1 VEVIAAIRVLL
12 FAAALMLTGFAMS
25 GGAEAQAPIK
35 VDDPKVLIV
44 VFDYDGLAPMVMQI
58 SFILYS
64 DGTFAVLRHG
74 AAAEDGDTFVQ
85 GKLAPNE
92 ALDFA
97 AEAQADL
104 GHVDSNLTSLQ
115 QMSAKGGFEV
125 WHWNPADHLYGHP
138 TLTGHPCDAVSIT
151 PSADPLQAFCRRVDA
166 LRVRPSVEH
175 HPVRTSFIFSKA
187 ENPEAASRMIPETV
201 DAKELDSEIPI
212 LGICTDDAAANSR
225 MADLI
230 APASP
235 PISYR
240 FRDLP
245 PLELTQIIRAT
256 FLPES
261 YDIPLGD
268 QMSSVGDPCNVIRS
282 QSGGSADQPDE
293 P

>member
-1 VEVIAAIRVLL
+1 MEVIAAARALL
-12 FAAALMLTGFAMS
+12 FAAALMLTGFAAS
-25 GGAEAQAPIK
+25 GGAEAQASIK

-58 SFILYS
+58 SFILYT

-74 AAAEDGDTFVQ
+74 ASAEDDETFVQ
-85 GKLAPNE
+85 GKLAANE
-92 ALDFA
+92 ALDLA
-97 AEAQADL
+97 TKAQADL
-104 GHVDSNLTSLQ
+104 GHVESNLTSLQ

-166 LRVRPSVEH
+166 LRVQASVTH
-175 HPVRTSFIFSKA
+175 HPVRTSFIFTRS
-187 ENPEAASRMIPETV
+187 ETPEAASRAIPETV
-201 DAKELDSEIPI
+201 GAKELDSEIPI

-268 QMSSVGDPCNVIRS
+268 QVSSVGDPCNVIRS
-282 QSGGSADQPDE
+282 E
-293 P
+293 

>member
-1 VEVIAAIRVLL
+1 MIAAIRVLL